1 MIKIKKELLQQIERS
16 QKQDP
21 KYLATL
27 TKRLDPRH
35 KEHIFSLFESGSNI
49 LGMYLSFYHF
59 LDTGFFEERDAGA
72 YWEEIKECNPEMIV
86 FLASTI
92 KAGHN
97 PFLIMVLLDRIFE
110 SAREIISLE
119 EQFNA

>member
-16 QKQDP
+16 QKQDS
-21 KYLATL
+21 KYFATL
-27 TKRLDPRH
+27 IERLDPRH
-35 KEHIFSLFESGSNI
+35 KEHIFSLFEGGSNI

-59 LDTGFFEERDAGA
+59 LDTGSFEEWDVDT
-72 YWEEIKECNPEMIV
+72 YWEKIKECNPEMIV

-97 PFLIMVLLDRIFE
+97 PFLIMVLIDRIFE
-110 SAREIISLE
+110 SAREILSLE